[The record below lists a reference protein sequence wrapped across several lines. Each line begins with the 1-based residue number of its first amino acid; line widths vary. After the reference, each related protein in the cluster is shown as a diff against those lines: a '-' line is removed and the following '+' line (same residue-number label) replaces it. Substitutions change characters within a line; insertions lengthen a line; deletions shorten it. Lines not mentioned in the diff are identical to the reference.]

1 MITKQ
6 DYLDNQGGNAR
17 IYFTPVTNVAQLGDI
32 YNGYA
37 NEFNLHLTPM
47 DSIWVLPDSLK
58 FKQSKKSGPNG
69 NHFPTSIKAMIPKDR
84 PELLQQVEEMDGKEY
99 VCVILDNNDYYKIA
113 GTIDEPLRFTANVN
127 IDGIE
132 SLNAYGI
139 EFARS
144 LRFRSPFVE
153 NPPIS

>member
-6 DYLDNQGGNAR
+6 DYLDNQGGLSR
-17 IYFTPVTNVAQLGDI
+17 LYFTPVTNVALLGDI

-37 NEFNLHLTPM
+37 NGFSLHLTPL
-47 DSIWVLPDSLK
+47 DYIWVLPDSIK
-58 FKQSKKSGPNG
+58 FSQDKKSGSNG
-69 NHFPTSIKAMIPKDR
+69 DYFPTSIRAMIPKDR
-84 PELLQQVEEMDGKEY
+84 PELLLKMEEMDGKEY
-99 VCVILDNNDYYKIA
+99 VCVILDNNDYYKIV
-113 GTIDEPLRFTANVN
+113 GTINEPLRFKADVN

-144 LRFRSPFVE
+144 LRFRSPFIE
-153 NPPIS
+153 NPPIP